1 MFNNFIQI
9 LQERLQGELPG
20 ALAQN
25 KMSPSKRPTFGTF
38 PKQTTTRESSVLIL
52 LYIKNN
58 EFYVPFIQRPKYHGA
73 HSAQVSLPGGKFE
86 PQDKNLMDTALR
98 ETWEEIGVKPDKIQI
113 VGNLTPIYIPNSNYN
128 VTPYVA
134 YLAECP
140 TFTPDAFEVDY
151 IIEASLSQLIAPET
165 IQSFVKNINGHIIEA
180 PFFNI
185 DNCEIW
191 GATAMIISEL
201 KELINNLELI
211 PSDSCNAQNDPISR

>member
-25 KMSPSKRPTFGTF
+25 KMSPSVRLTSNTLCDR
-38 PKQTTTRESSVLIL
+38 TITRESSVLIL

-58 EFYVPFIQRPKYHGA
+58 EFYVPFIQRPKYNGA

-86 PQDKNLMDTALR
+86 PQDKNLKDTALR

-134 YLAECP
+134 YLDECP

-165 IQSFVKNINGHIIEA
+165 IQSFVKNINGHTIEA

-185 DNCEIW
+185 DNCKIW

-201 KELINNLELI
+201 KELINNMELI
-211 PSDSCNAQNDPISR
+211 PSGSCNAQNDPISR